1 MAQLTKRHRAIIE
14 RHLNRTKQREGHM
27 IMVTTHKRVRPTYR
41 ILDRTSQATKY
52 EPESDSKK
60 SDT

>member
-14 RHLNRTKQREGHM
+14 RHLNRTRQREGHM
-27 IMVTTHKRVRPTYR
+27 IMVMTRRRSRPTHK
-41 ILDRTSQATKY
+41 ILDRTSQVTKH
-52 EPESDSKK
+52 ESESDSER

>member
-14 RHLNRTKQREGHM
+14 RHLNRTKQREGHT
-27 IMVTTHKRVRPTYR
+27 IMVTTHRRSRPTHK
-41 ILDRTSQATKY
+41 ILDRTSQPIKC
-52 EPESDSKK
+52 EPESDSER